1 MKKKK
6 KIVASKVAPKISL
19 KKVLEFAKKWQTPLL
34 TALAVLILSITALVI
49 STREKKKA
57 TQDDSSVV
65 QLVLP
70 ADSIAL
76 PIPSYRSGNS
86 VEAMLKSR
94 KSRLDFKEDSLT
106 IPQISQILWAA
117 QGVNV
122 DWGDRTAP
130 SAKSTY
136 PLTVF
141 LIANKIDGFDA
152 GEYQYIPGE
161 REMLHQL
168 KPIKKVEMGDAIFDL
183 LNQSS
188 FNKIP
193 AILVITGDMNKMAEA
208 YGGIPHD
215 KEVYLE
221 AGYTT
226 QNVALQIESLKLGTT
241 VNTNFDELKLR
252 ELITVS
258 STDTIIALMPIGIP
272 K

>member
-1 MKKKK
+1 VKKTVP
-6 KIVASKVAPKISL
+6 I
-19 KKVLEFAKKWQTPLL
+19 PLL
-34 TALAVLILSITALVI
+34 TTLAVLSLSLTAFVI
-49 STREKKKA
+49 SQQKNNAQRQIET
-57 TQDDSSVV
+57 SVV

-70 ADSIAL
+70 ANSLSL
-76 PIPSYRSGNS
+76 PQPD
-86 VEAMLKSR
+86 LKSSNSIEAVLKNR
-94 KSRLDFKEDSLT
+94 RTRFDFTENALT
-106 IPQISQILWAA
+106 LKQISELLWAA

-141 LIANKIDGFDA
+141 LIANKVSGLEA
-152 GEYQYIPGE
+152 GEYQYIPGD
-161 REMLHQL
+161 RTPAHQL
-168 KPIKKVEMGDAIFDL
+168 KPIKKVAMGEALFDL

-193 AILVITGDMNKMAEA
+193 AIMVITGNMSKMAEA

-221 AGYTT
+221 AGYTA
-226 QNVALQIESLKLGTT
+226 QNIALEAESLKLGTN
-241 VNTNFDELKLR
+241 VSTNFDELKLR

-258 STDTIIALMPIGIP
+258 SSDTIILLMPIGVP

>member
-1 MKKKK
+1 MKKTVP
-6 KIVASKVAPKISL
+6 I
-19 KKVLEFAKKWQTPLL
+19 PLL
-34 TALAVLILSITALVI
+34 TTLAVLSLSLTAFVI
-49 STREKKKA
+49 SQQKNNAQRQIET
-57 TQDDSSVV
+57 SVV

-70 ADSIAL
+70 ANSLSL
-76 PIPSYRSGNS
+76 PQPD
-86 VEAMLKSR
+86 LKSSNSIEAVLKNR
-94 KSRLDFKEDSLT
+94 RTRFDFTENALT
-106 IPQISQILWAA
+106 LKQISELLWAA

-141 LIANKIDGFDA
+141 LIANKVSGLEA
-152 GEYQYIPGE
+152 GEYQYIPGD
-161 REMLHQL
+161 RTPAHQL
-168 KPIKKVEMGDAIFDL
+168 KPIKKVAMGEALFDL

-193 AILVITGDMNKMAEA
+193 AIMVITGNMSKMAEA

-221 AGYTT
+221 AGYTA
-226 QNVALQIESLKLGTT
+226 QNIALEAESLKLGTN
-241 VNTNFDELKLR
+241 VSTNFDELKLR

-258 STDTIIALMPIGIP
+258 SSDTIILLMPIGVP

>member
-1 MKKKK
+1 MG
-6 KIVASKVAPKISL
+6 
-19 KKVLEFAKKWQTPLL
+19 FAKKWSTPLL
-34 TALAVLILSITALVI
+34 TSVI
-49 STREKKKA
+49 VVFLGVVAIIINHHNQTPPTPEEASE
-57 TQDDSSVV
+57 V

-76 PIPSYRSGNS
+76 PQPDIRSSNS
-86 VEAMLKSR
+86 IEAVLKNR
-94 KSRLDFKEDSLT
+94 KTRLDFVDSPLT
-106 IPQISQILWAA
+106 LKQVSQLLWAA

-136 PLTVF
+136 PLSIY
-141 LIANKIDGFDA
+141 LIANNVTGLEA
-152 GEYQYIPGE
+152 GEYQYIPGD
-161 REMLHQL
+161 RTPVHQL
-168 KPIKKVEMGDAIFDL
+168 KPIKKVDMGETLFNL

-188 FNKIP
+188 FNKVP
-193 AILVITGDMNKMAEA
+193 AVFVITGDMTKMAEA

-221 AGYTT
+221 AGYAA
-226 QNVALQIESLKLGTT
+226 QNVALESESLKLGTN
-241 VNTNFDELKLR
+241 VNTNFDELKLK

-258 STDTIIALMPIGIP
+258 STDTIIALMPVGIP